1 MSEAI
6 EQGSDAWKKM
16 RLGRVTASRIPEI
29 CAKTKSGYSTSRA
42 NLLAELLV
50 ERLTGVPTETYV
62 NSAMQW
68 GTDKEP
74 EARAAYIFMTD
85 SDVEQIAFIEH
96 PSIEMCGA
104 SPDGLVTDVGM
115 LEIKAPFTATHIETL
130 IEQKIPLKYVQQM
143 QWQMACSG
151 RQWCDYCS
159 YDPRCPGH
167 LQLFIKRVQRDP
179 VMIAELE
186 AEARSFLRE
195 LDQKMVALE
204 VYSKPRAA

>member
-167 LQLFIKRVQRDP
+167 LQLFVKRVHRDAG
-179 VMIAELE
+179 MIAELE
-186 AEARSFLRE
+186 TEARSFLRE
-195 LDQKMVALE
+195 LDEKLAALE
-204 VYSKPRAA
+204 RYTKPRAA